1 MSNSN
6 IQEDRVYTF
15 LDGLDDHQ
23 EKIRSD
29 VLQIR
34 PFPIVEQAYAQVR
47 KEVVRWAVMLIEKE
61 NTLNTVM
68 VSKFQK

>member
-47 KEVVRWAVMLIEKE
+47 KEVVRWMLIEKE
-61 NTLNTVM
+61 NTLNTAM